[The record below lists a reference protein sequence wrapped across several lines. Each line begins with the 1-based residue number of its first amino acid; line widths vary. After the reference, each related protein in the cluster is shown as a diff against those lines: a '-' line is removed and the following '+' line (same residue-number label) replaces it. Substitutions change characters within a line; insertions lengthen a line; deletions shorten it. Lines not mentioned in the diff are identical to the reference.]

1 MLFSMM
7 NRCDTEYKLYAA
19 SRPVSDNG
27 IDIDTGVERGIDDD
41 TLMITVGHHQ
51 RDRRISSECD
61 EMLRE
66 LYCDIDKEISN
77 DIDDNEYIVETND
90 IYSHTQAIK
99 TDYEWNYKRQV
110 LAHICGFYGL
120 KKGRTKREIIESI
133 VEFETD
139 PKNSEIVVHRK
150 QIFEFM
156 HLMKEHHYMK
166 QFILFP

>member
-1 MLFSMM
+1 MM
-7 NRCDTEYKLYAA
+7 NRCDTEHKLYAA
-19 SRPVSDNG
+19 SRPVSDNSIG
-27 IDIDTGVERGIDDD
+27 IDIDTGVERDIDDD
-41 TLMITVGHHQ
+41 TLMITVGHNQ

-99 TDYEWNYKRQV
+99 IDYEWNYKRHV

-139 PKNSEIVVHRK
+139 PKNNEIVVHRK